1 MKHVVAA
8 LVCVALAGCASH
20 PPLRSGN
27 FGAYTGKA
35 LYAAIKEVDATPE
48 QRTKILLAY
57 DIGDLK
63 WQQQRNEAAEVI
75 DSWRKLDRKAPDFS
89 ARVDQL
95 AARWGALHTAQMQSQ
110 SLFDTTIAE
119 ILDAAQWRKWREY
132 TSLEGLPN
140 LENLDEDDGPRG
152 RGRAG
157 RRID

>member
-1 MKHVVAA
+1 MANQR
-8 LVCVALAGCASH
+8 CD
-20 PPLRSGN
+20 
-27 FGAYTGKA
+27 TG
-35 LYAAIKEVDATPE
+35 L
-48 QRTKILLAY
+48 
-57 DIGDLK
+57 
-63 WQQQRNEAAEVI
+63 EAVERLIRVI